1 LYLLLN
7 YTWGGDGTTAGG
19 LLVGE

>member
-1 LYLLLN
+1 LN